1 MGYPNQMQLPREF
14 RMSGG
19 FGRVAL
25 PYVFVLIFF
34 FAIMLLLGSIFAGL
48 WGGIGIAIVATGAL
62 VGVLFAKFRKMSTG
76 TVVRFS
82 EYGVELSD
90 QMGFRIRLLWPDIT
104 RIGQVDTRMSGA
116 DKIGE
121 DGGVQVGVGAIKSQG
136 IIGWGERITPPN
148 IPDWMRAQLA
158 ATPVNPVDGRREVAI
173 PLGGIDPN
181 WMRTGMGEWVRRYR
195 PDLFGGYQ
203 QPYQQPYYP
212 PQQGYPPPG
221 YPPHR

>member
-1 MGYPNQMQLPREF
+1 MQLPREF

-25 PYVFVLIFF
+25 PYVFVLVFF

-62 VGVLFAKFRKMSTG
+62 VGVLFAKFKKMATG

-121 DGGVQVGVGAIKSQG
+121 DGGVQVGVGSIKSQG
-136 IIGWGERITPPN
+136 VIGWGERITPPN
-148 IPDWMRAQLA
+148 IPGWMRDQLA
-158 ATPVNPVDGRREVAI
+158 AVPRNPVDGRPEVAI

-181 WMRTGMGEWVRRYR
+181 WMRGAMGEWVRRYR
-195 PDLFGGYQ
+195 PDLFGG
-203 QPYQQPYYP
+203 QPYPQHGYP

-221 YPPHR
+221 YPR

>member
-48 WGGIGIAIVATGAL
+48 WGGIGIAVVATGAL

-90 QMGFRIRLLWPDIT
+90 QLGFRIRLLWPDIT

-116 DKIGE
+116 GKIGE
-121 DGGVQVGVGAIKSQG
+121 EGGVQVGVGSIKSQG
-136 IIGWGERITPPN
+136 LIGWGERVTPPN
-148 IPDWMRAQLA
+148 IPGWMRDQLA

-181 WMRTGMGEWVRRYR
+181 WVQGAMGQWVRLYR
-195 PDLFGGYQ
+195 PDLFGG
-203 QPYQQPYYP
+203 QPYPQPGYP

-221 YPPHR
+221 YPPQR

>member
-1 MGYPNQMQLPREF
+1 MGFPNQMQLPREF

-25 PYVFVLIFF
+25 PYVFVLVFF

-62 VGVLFAKFRKMSTG
+62 VGVLFAKFRKMATG

-90 QMGFRIRLLWPDIT
+90 QLGFRIRLLWPDIT

-121 DGGVQVGVGAIKSQG
+121 DGGVQVGVGSIKSQG
-136 IIGWGERITPPN
+136 VIGWGERITPPN
-148 IPDWMRAQLA
+148 IPGWMREQLA
-158 ATPVNPVDGRREVAI
+158 AVPRNPVDGRPEVAI

-181 WMRTGMGEWVRRYR
+181 WARGAMGEWIRRYR
-195 PDLFGGYQ
+195 PDLFGR
-203 QPYQQPYYP
+203 QPYPQQGY

-221 YPPHR
+221 YPR